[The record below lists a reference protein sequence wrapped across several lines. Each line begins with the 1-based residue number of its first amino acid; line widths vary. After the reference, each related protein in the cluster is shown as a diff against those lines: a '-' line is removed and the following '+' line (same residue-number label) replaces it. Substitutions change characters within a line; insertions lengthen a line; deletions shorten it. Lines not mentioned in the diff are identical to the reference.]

1 MYVREPKGDS
11 VLHVDSMVE
20 PITGYTQ
27 AQWLGEGMLERALHP
42 EDRERVLDELAR
54 AQKGGAQ
61 LSTVYRLQRPDGS
74 TVWVRDASEPIEY
87 EGKRRRRGF
96 LYDITAQREAEHT
109 RERQARLAFGLI
121 DAALDGMCLTDR
133 EGNILL
139 VNTRLRRLWRE
150 LQLPTEGTAGERLRA
165 LGEHLGRLADPE
177 TIERIVSSPDERM
190 SHEFELA
197 GLGRSFLGFVAPIKT
212 ADGEYL
218 GRIWTLHE
226 TTEERTLERLR
237 YSFTASVSHELRT
250 PLTSVLGYLD
260 LLRESLEHPDPKQA
274 RYLDVVT
281 RNANRLLD
289 LVNDLLFVAQIQAGS
304 FEIERA
310 ALDPIELA
318 RAAVESAR
326 PAADG
331 KRIDLRFQSGD
342 ARPILGDPVRLG
354 QALDNLI
361 SNAVKFTA
369 EHGLVQVYADV
380 ADGRCSITVADN
392 GIGIPQSEQMRLF
405 ERFFRSSNAT
415 AAAIPGTGLGLTIV
429 KAIVEAHGGTVELE
443 SDADAGTTV
452 RVSLPADDPSI
463 GPGEERSAL
472 SV

>member
-11 VLHVDSMVE
+11 VLHVDPMIE

-74 TVWVRDASEPIEY
+74 TVWVRDASEPIQY

-150 LQLPTEGTAGERLRA
+150 LQLPTEGTAGESLRA
-165 LGEHLGRLADPE
+165 LGEHLGRLGDRAA
-177 TIERIVSSPDERM
+177 IEHIVSSPDERM

-260 LLRESLEHPDPKQA
+260 LLRESLERADPKQA
-274 RYLDVVT
+274 RYLEVIT

-310 ALDPIELA
+310 ELDPIELV

-331 KRIDLRFQSGD
+331 KRIDLRFQSGN

-369 EHGLVQVYADV
+369 EHGHVQVHANV
-380 ADGRCSITVADN
+380 ADGRCDITVSDN
-392 GIGIPQSEQMRLF
+392 GIGIPQSEQTRLF

-429 KAIVEAHGGTVELE
+429 KAIVEAHGGTVKLE

-452 RVSLPADDPSI
+452 RVSLPAEDPSM
-463 GPGEERSAL
+463 GPGEEPSTPA
-472 SV
+472 V